1 MKVSYQWLKEYLD
14 IDVEPHE
21 LAEKIAR
28 TSVDINDVY
37 SLSDG
42 LKKIVVGDVITC
54 EPHPDSDHLHVC
66 QVDVGEDEPI
76 QIVCGAPNVAAG
88 EKVIVALHGA
98 RIGDNVKIKRGKI
111 RGVQSNGMLCALQEL
126 GFSDKIAP
134 KDYDDGIYL
143 LPDDA
148 KPGES
153 VFPYLGMDDVI
164 IDTDVT
170 PNRGDMLSI
179 YGNVNDIAAFYGLKP
194 HFKEVAVKEETSQAT
209 SDLLSA
215 QVTDSK
221 LAPTYK
227 LRVVDGVTVADSPL
241 WLQIK
246 LWNSGVR
253 PVNNVVDITNYV
265 LLKYGQ
271 PLHSYDYDQLPGHDF
286 GVRHAQADEKFTT
299 LDGDEQILK
308 ESDIVVT
315 AAGQPVALAGTMGGQ
330 GTAVSAS
337 TKTVALE
344 AAIFDP
350 IMVRKQARR
359 LDLHSESSMRF
370 ERGIN
375 PATVETALGEAAEL
389 ISELAGGQ
397 VTTGIVTAS
406 EKPAEDKQITLS
418 LAKINHVLGTE
429 LSQDE
434 VSDIFNR
441 LAFPVDVVDDDQLT
455 VTVPSRRWDIF
466 VAADLYE
473 EIARIYGYDNLPATL
488 PVMTRNHGGLTPRQK
503 FLRASRHEM
512 EGMGLT
518 QAISYS
524 LTTEDKAK
532 QFQIEPLAEPMKLD
546 FPMSS
551 DHVATR
557 MSLISGLLIDMAYNV
572 ARNVN
577 NVALYEAGRVFLP
590 KGGERP
596 EEQEHL
602 AGAITGQLL
611 ANSWHKQDQPV
622 DFFQIKGIV
631 ERYLHNLGLAGTI
644 TYRATQDRAEMHPGR
659 TADIYV
665 DDQLVGFVGQVH
677 PRTAKD
683 YKVPATYVFELNL
696 EALLAADKVANEYH
710 PISKYPAITR
720 DIALLVDRNVTNADV
735 VAVIEKRA
743 GAFLKK
749 VYLFD
754 VYSGF
759 HLPKGKKSLA
769 YTLTYQDGHDTLTED
784 QVNKAFAKVTQ
795 ALEDELAAEI
805 R

>member
-42 LKKIVVGDVITC
+42 LKKIVVGDVVSC

-66 QVDVGEDEPI
+66 QVDVGADEPL
-76 QIVCGAPNVAAG
+76 QIVCGAPNVQAG
-88 EKVIVALHGA
+88 KKVIVALHGA

-111 RGVQSNGMLCALQEL
+111 RGQQSNGMLCALQEL
-126 GFSDKIAP
+126 GFSEKIAP
-134 KDYDDGIYL
+134 KDYDEGIYF

-148 KPGES
+148 KPGDS

-194 HFKEVAVKEETSQAT
+194 HFKKLAVKENASQRTA
-209 SDLLSA
+209 DLLTA
-215 QVTDSK
+215 QVTDQQI
-221 LAPTYK
+221 APTYK
-227 LRVVDGVTVADSPL
+227 MRVIDGVQVADSPL
-241 WLQIK
+241 WLQVK
-246 LWNSGVR
+246 LWNSGIR
-253 PVNNVVDITNYV
+253 PINNVVDVTNYV

-271 PLHSYDYDQLPGHDF
+271 PLHSYDYDQLPGHNV
-286 GVRHAQADEKFTT
+286 GVRHAQAGEKFTT
-299 LDGDEQILK
+299 LDGDEQTLN
-308 ESDIVVT
+308 ENEIVVT
-315 AAGQPVALAGTMGGQ
+315 AADQPIALAGTMGGQ
-330 GTAVSAS
+330 GTAVSAD

-375 PATVETALGEAAEL
+375 PATVETALDEAAEL

-397 VTTGIVTAS
+397 VATGIVTAS
-406 EKPAEDKQITLS
+406 EKPAEDKQIDLS
-418 LAKINHVLGTE
+418 LAKINHVLGTS

-434 VSDIFNR
+434 VVAIFDR
-441 LAFPVDVVDDDQLT
+441 LAFPVTVIDTDRLT
-455 VTVPSRRWDIF
+455 VTVPARRWDIF

-488 PVMTRNHGGLTPRQK
+488 PVMTRNHGGLSPRQK
-503 FLRASRHEM
+503 FLRASRNDM

-532 QFQIEPLAEPMKLD
+532 QFQIDPLAEPMKLD

-557 MSLISGLLIDMAYNV
+557 MSIISGLLIDVAYNV

-577 NVALYEAGRVFLP
+577 NVALYEVGRVFLP
-590 KGGERP
+590 QGGERP

-611 ANSWHKQDQPV
+611 ANSWDKKDQPV
-622 DFFQIKGIV
+622 DFFQVKGIV
-631 ERYLHNLGLAGTI
+631 ERYLHNLGLAGKI
-644 TYRATQDRAEMHPGR
+644 TYQADQSRPEMHPGR
-659 TADIYV
+659 TANILV
-665 DDQLVGFVGQVH
+665 DGQLVGFMGQVH
-677 PRTAKD
+677 PRTAKV
-683 YKVPATYVFELNL
+683 YKVPTTYVFELNL

-720 DIALLVDRNVTNADV
+720 DIALLIDRDITNAEV
-735 VAVIEKRA
+735 VAVIEKQG
-743 GAFLKK
+743 GAFLKD
-749 VYLFD
+749 VHLFD
-754 VYSGF
+754 VYSGL

-769 YTLTYQDGHDTLTED
+769 YTLTYQDDQDTLTED
-784 QVNKAFAKVTQ
+784 QVNQAFAKVTA
-795 ALEDELAAEI
+795 ALEDKLAAEI